1 LVFPFEGSC
10 SRLLC
15 ISECQEQSISELVY
29 EEKGDYFVGR
39 LNRMWMQKQPP
50 ASIEVVD
57 GDRWGTFQ
65 GNYFIRIKIVDLL
78 QCQRYVQH
86 LENDASSIGV
96 TDAASSLLFFASG
109 SSIGGSHIG
118 DGLRR
123 ALE

>member
-1 LVFPFEGSC
+1 
-10 SRLLC
+10 
-15 ISECQEQSISELVY
+15 VY
-29 EEKGDYFVGR
+29 EEKGDYFVGQ

-96 TDAASSLLFFASG
+96 TDAVSSLLFFASG